1 MQLPSLFN
9 DSDEDEDMTF
19 RLMNQRR
26 SRFSNN
32 NLDDEKT
39 QFYKFIL
46 SKSEEETSRIQE
58 LYEHSDLSE
67 DFYVNFVTQRI
78 ENTILILNTPTGAST
93 NPKNFDINKNLIM
106 NQI

>member
-1 MQLPSLFN
+1 
-9 DSDEDEDMTF
+9 MTF

-32 NLDDEKT
+32 ILDDEKT

-67 DFYVNFVTQRI
+67 DFYVNFINQRI
-78 ENTILILNTPTGAST
+78 ENTLLMLN
-93 NPKNFDINKNLIM
+93 
-106 NQI
+106 

>member
-1 MQLPSLFN
+1 
-9 DSDEDEDMTF
+9 
-19 RLMNQRR
+19 MNQRG
-26 SRFSNN
+26 SRFDDN

-78 ENTILILNTPTGAST
+78 ENTILILNKGVKFSGDAYDT
-93 NPKNFDINKNLIM
+93 NENFSSEIKEYIEELLSFKKKNW
-106 NQI
+106 